1 MTLSKSNGE
10 IALLQELMQ
19 TMTAKTKMSP
29 NKMLN
34 EQKNSFARA
43 LKFFIHFVTALFKT
57 TT

>member
-43 LKFFIHFVTALFKT
+43 L
-57 TT
+57 